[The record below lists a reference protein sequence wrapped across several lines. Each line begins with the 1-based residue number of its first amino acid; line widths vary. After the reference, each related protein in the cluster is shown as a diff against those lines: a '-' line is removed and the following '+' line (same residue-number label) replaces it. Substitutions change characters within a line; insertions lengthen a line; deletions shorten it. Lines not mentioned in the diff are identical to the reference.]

1 MNFRMWK
8 GTQDRG
14 SDRVCADGRADSGSV
29 KRIGT
34 AKQLFSHVEW
44 HMTGYELLVDEL
56 EKTSAPNVGQ
66 MCVENG
72 ADGSENIFVKIKQLE
87 EEYAMPSAFDKFVEH
102 TRFS

>member
-1 MNFRMWK
+1 MWELPSLEGHK
-8 GTQDRG
+8 QKKTIEKMFG
-14 SDRVCADGRADSGSV
+14 VPVV
-29 KRIGT
+29 KRESHIHV
-34 AKQLFSHVEW
+34 FSHVEW